1 MKIGELAARAGC
13 QVETIRYYENE
24 GLMQPP
30 ERCANNYRT
39 YDEAHEKRLS
49 FILRRRSLDMAH
61 SEIRIL
67 LNLQDDPGRPCD
79 EANALLEDHVRHVQT
94 RISEL
99 TLLKRQIQEIRSACA
114 GGGCIGECGALESLR
129 QTTGENPPV
138 LRRHV
143 KGVHA

>member
-1 MKIGELAARAGC
+1 MKIGELAARTGC
-13 QVETIRYYENE
+13 QVQTIRFYEVE

-30 ERCANNYRT
+30 ERGENNYRT
-39 YDEAHEKRLS
+39 YDEAHEKRLR
-49 FILRRRSLDMAH
+49 FILRCRSLDMAH

-79 EANALLEDHVRHVQT
+79 EVNALLEEHVGHVQA

-114 GGGCIGECGALESLR
+114 GGGCIGDCGALESLR
-129 QTTGENPPV
+129 QTTGENPPAP
-138 LRRHV
+138 RRHV

>member
-13 QVETIRYYENE
+13 QVQTIRFYESE

-30 ERCANNYRT
+30 ERGANNYRN
-39 YDEAHEKRLS
+39 YDAAHEKRLH
-49 FILRRRSLDMAH
+49 FILRCRSLDMAH

-79 EANALLEDHVRHVQT
+79 EVNALLEEHVRHVQV

-114 GGGCIGECGALESLR
+114 GGGCIGDCGALESLQ
-129 QTTGENPPV
+129 QTTGENPPAS
-138 LRRHV
+138 RTHV

>member
-13 QVETIRYYENE
+13 QVETIRYYESE
-24 GLMQPP
+24 GLMQSPK
-30 ERCANNYRT
+30 RCANNYRT
-39 YDEAHEKRLS
+39 YDETHEKRLR
-49 FILRRRSLDMAH
+49 FILRCRSLDMAH

-79 EANALLEDHVRHVQT
+79 EVNALLEDHVRHVQT